1 MALRKGRI
9 EWLGASSSL
18 PTIDSSVDVIDLR
31 GRLVSPGIVDCHTH
45 LVFGGSR
52 ADEWQRRLEG
62 VSYRQIAEEGGGIL
76 STVRATRAASEEQLY
91 ESAAS
96 RLKALIRSGVTTVEI
111 KSGYGLDLETELKML
126 RVIKSLGDGLPVDVH
141 PTFLGAHALPP
152 EFLGRPDDYIALVC
166 GEMIPAV
173 KEWASAVDIF
183 TESIAFDL
191 PQTEQVLR
199 TAIDHGFQ
207 IKIHAEQL
215 SHMGSAKLAAELG
228 AISADHLEYLQRPG
242 VEAMARH
249 QTVATLLPGAYYFL
263 NETQRPPVDTLREME
278 VPIALGS
285 DMNPGSSPVMAPLLI
300 ANMGC
305 TLFGLTPLES
315 IRGITLN
322 AARALGID
330 DQVGSLETGKR
341 ADLAVWNVSSPN
353 ELAYLIGHQP
363 CTAVYKSG
371 RCVTG

>member
-1 MALRKGRI
+1 
-9 EWLGASSSL
+9 
-18 PTIDSSVDVIDLR
+18 
-31 GRLVSPGIVDCHTH
+31 
-45 LVFGGSR
+45 
-52 ADEWQRRLEG
+52 
-62 VSYRQIAEEGGGIL
+62 
-76 STVRATRAASEEQLY
+76 
-91 ESAAS
+91 
-96 RLKALIRSGVTTVEI
+96 
-111 KSGYGLDLETELKML
+111 
-126 RVIKSLGDGLPVDVH
+126 
-141 PTFLGAHALPP
+141 
-152 EFLGRPDDYIALVC
+152 
-166 GEMIPAV
+166 MIPAV

-242 VEAMARH
+242 VEAMARY

-263 NETQRPPVDTLREME
+263 NETQRPPVETLREME

>member
-1 MALRKGRI
+1 MAVRKGRI

-18 PTIDSSVDVIDLR
+18 PTIDSSADVIDLK

-91 ESAAS
+91 ESAAH

-126 RVIKSLGDGLPVDVH
+126 RVIRSLGDGLPVDVH

-166 GEMIPAV
+166 GEMLPAV

-263 NETQRPPVDTLREME
+263 NETQRPPVETLREMR
-278 VPIALGS
+278 VPIALAS

-315 IRGITLN
+315 IRGVTLN

-330 DQVGSLETGKR
+330 DQVGSLEPGKC

-363 CTAVYKSG
+363 CRAVYKSG

>member
-18 PTIDSSVDVIDLR
+18 PTIDSSADVIDLK

-96 RLKALIRSGVTTVEI
+96 RLKALIHSGVTTVEI
-111 KSGYGLDLETELKML
+111 KSGYGLDLETEMKML

-228 AISADHLEYLQRPG
+228 AISADHLEYLQPPG

-263 NETQRPPVDTLREME
+263 NETQRPPVETLREME

-330 DQVGSLETGKR
+330 DQVGSLEPGKR

>member
-1 MALRKGRI
+1 MAVRKGRI

-18 PTIDSSVDVIDLR
+18 PTIDSSADVIDLK

-91 ESAAS
+91 ESAAH

-126 RVIKSLGDGLPVDVH
+126 RVIRSLGDGLPVDVH

-166 GEMIPAV
+166 GEMLPAV

-215 SHMGSAKLAAELG
+215 SHMGSAKLAAQLG

-263 NETQRPPVDTLREME
+263 NETQRPPVETLREMG
-278 VPIALGS
+278 VPIALAS

-315 IRGITLN
+315 IRGVTLN

-330 DQVGSLETGKR
+330 DQVGSLEPGKC

-363 CTAVYKSG
+363 CRAVYKSG

>member
-1 MALRKGRI
+1 MAVRKGRI

-18 PTIDSSVDVIDLR
+18 PTIDSSADVIDLK

-91 ESAAS
+91 ESAAH

-126 RVIKSLGDGLPVDVH
+126 RVIRSLGDGLPVDVH

-166 GEMIPAV
+166 GEMLPAV

-263 NETQRPPVDTLREME
+263 NETQRPPVETLREMG
-278 VPIALGS
+278 VPIALAS

-315 IRGITLN
+315 IRGVTLN

-330 DQVGSLETGKR
+330 DQVGSLEPGKC

-363 CTAVYKSG
+363 CRAVYKSG